1 MYFIVT
7 NNLMLPKLV
16 LANIMGGIVKEI
28 FTIIDEEI
36 MERGGE
42 LLA

>member
-1 MYFIVT
+1 MYFNVT

-28 FTIIDEEI
+28 FIIIDEEI